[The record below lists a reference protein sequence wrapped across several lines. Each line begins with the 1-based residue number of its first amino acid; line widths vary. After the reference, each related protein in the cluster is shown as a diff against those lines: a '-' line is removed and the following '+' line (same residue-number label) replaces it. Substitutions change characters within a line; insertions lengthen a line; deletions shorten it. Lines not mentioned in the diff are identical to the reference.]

1 MTTGGTMEKLVLDRD
16 PVAPPPGAR
25 PAGPPR
31 ALPGRPLRPALLA
44 GEDVDAPDRHIF
56 RGTD

>member
-1 MTTGGTMEKLVLDRD
+1 MENLVLDRD
-16 PVAPPPGAR
+16 PVPPPPGAR
-25 PAGPPR
+25 PTGPPR